1 MNFATPNAAQNLCYY
16 RNGPNTKHSAELPAS
31 LGLVYVTV
39 IQNLVKFAK
48 KTSHFYFF
56 AYLDSS
62 HDVLRMIFRLQMEF
76 WAGAV
81 TKNIESCFLKGNYF
95 LGTKTK
101 MFFGNLFENI

>member
-1 MNFATPNAAQNLCYY
+1 MGVDLRVGV
-16 RNGPNTKHSAELPAS
+16 RNSHQKSGK
-31 LGLVYVTV
+31 
-39 IQNLVKFAK
+39 ICK
-48 KTSHFYFF
+48 KKSHFHFF

-62 HDVLRMIFRLQMEF
+62 HDVLRIPFRLQMEF